1 MIQNR
6 CDLIID
12 ADWIVPVSAGQDPIE
27 NASIAISQ
35 GLIVKVGGQEH
46 VHREFQCNDII
57 SLEQHILL
65 PGLVNA
71 HGHAAMSLFRGYAED
86 SPLEAWLTDNIWPLE
101 NKWVNSDF
109 VKTGTRLA
117 LAEMIHS
124 GITCFADMYFFP
136 EIVAKTAKEFGMRS
150 QIAFPILPFPTA
162 WSRSAEE
169 CFHKGL
175 DLHDEYRADSEIKI
189 ALGPHAAYSLPE
201 EDLRKVFMFS
211 EELNA
216 DVHMHLLETATEVA
230 DGKSRMGY
238 SWIAFLDE
246 IGLLGPR
253 LQAVHVVHAQP
264 TEIDLLSEKQVR
276 IIHCPTSNLKLASGI
291 ADINSLISAGLTVG
305 LGTDSAASNNS
316 LDILAEARM
325 SSLLSKHVS
334 NNAAVISATKALEMA
349 TLGWAKALGLDHVTG
364 SLETGKSADI
374 IAVDMRAAKYQPIY
388 DPIAQLIYTNSGA
401 AVTDSWVQGKRLLE
415 NRNLVTM
422 EEEQI
427 LKATEEW
434 RRRIAS

>member
-1 MIQNR
+1 MAAGKKVKKVISDGIAHIHASFNNT
-6 CDLIID
+6 IITITD
-12 ADWIVPVSAGQDPIE
+12 KQG
-27 NASIAISQ
+27 NALCWATS
-35 GLIVKVGGQEH
+35 GG
-46 VHREFQCNDII
+46 
-57 SLEQHILL
+57 S
-65 PGLVNA
+65 G
-71 HGHAAMSLFRGYAED
+71 FRGSRKSTPFAAQIAAEK
-86 SPLEAWLTDNIWPLE
+86 AGN
-101 NKWVNSDF
+101 
-109 VKTGTRLA
+109 A
-117 LAEMIHS
+117 
-124 GITCFADMYFFP
+124 
-136 EIVAKTAKEFGMRS
+136 AKEFGMRS

-349 TLGWAKALGLDHVTG
+349 TLGGAKALGLDHVTG
-364 SLETGKSADI
+364 SLETGKSD
-374 IAVDMRAAKYQPIY
+374 D
-388 DPIAQLIYTNSGA
+388 
-401 AVTDSWVQGKRLLE
+401 
-415 NRNLVTM
+415 
-422 EEEQI
+422 
-427 LKATEEW
+427 
-434 RRRIAS
+434 

>member
-1 MIQNR
+1 MIQNQ

-12 ADWIVPVSAGQDPIE
+12 ADWIVPVSAGQDPIQ
-27 NASIAISQ
+27 NASIAISK
-35 GLIVKVGGQEH
+35 GLIVKVGDQEY

-57 SLEQHILL
+57 SLEQHVVL

-71 HGHAAMSLFRGYAED
+71 HGHAAMSLFRGYAEN
-86 SPLEAWLTDNIWPLE
+86 SPLEAWLSESIWPLE
-101 NKWVNSDF
+101 RKWVNSDF
-109 VKTGTRLA
+109 VETGTRLA

-136 EIVAKTAKEFGMRS
+136 EIVAKIAKETGIRS

-175 DLHDEYRADSEIKI
+175 GLHDEYRSDNTIKI
-189 ALGPHAAYSLPE
+189 ALGPHSAYSLPE

-211 EELNA
+211 EELGA
-216 DVHMHLLETATEVA
+216 DVHIHLLETAAEVA
-230 DGKSRMGY
+230 DAKSRMGY
-238 SWIAFLDE
+238 SWITLLDK

-264 TEIDLLSEKQVR
+264 KEIDLLYERQVR
-276 IIHCPTSNLKLASGI
+276 IVHCPTSNLKLASGI
-291 ADINSLISAGLTVG
+291 AETSALISAGLTVG

-325 SSLLSKHVS
+325 TALLSNFAS
-334 NNAAVISATKALEMA
+334 NNGSAISAATAIEMA
-349 TLGWAKALGLDHVTG
+349 TLGGAKTLGLDHVTG
-364 SLETGKSADI
+364 SLEPGKSADI
-374 IAVDMRAAKYQPIY
+374 IAIDMRSAKYQPIY

-401 AVTDSWVQGKRLLE
+401 AVSDSWVQGKRLMDKGK
-415 NRNLVTM
+415 LVTM

-427 LKATEEW
+427 FKATEEW
-434 RRRIAS
+434 QRRIAS